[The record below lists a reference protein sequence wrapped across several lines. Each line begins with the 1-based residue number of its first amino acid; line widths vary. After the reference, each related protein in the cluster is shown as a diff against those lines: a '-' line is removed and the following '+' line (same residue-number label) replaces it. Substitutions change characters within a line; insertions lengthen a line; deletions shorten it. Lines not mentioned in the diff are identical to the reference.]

1 MDISRPKVIYDPLCG
16 VVDIRSVLPMVDA
29 PEFQLL
35 RERKQLS
42 MSDIAFPAARHSR
55 FEHSLG
61 AMAATRRLADR
72 WVKDG
77 ILTKD
82 EREALKGY
90 ALYHDIGHGA
100 LSHWSEDFI
109 GDHKVQTI
117 VHATRL
123 RSIIEKCGID
133 FDLMMSLLKH
143 ENPLH
148 LMVSDKNIG
157 IEKLD
162 YLERDG
168 MYTGVGKPNGIQYL
182 RKYMYFVDGQVAV
195 DEKMI
200 EHVQDTMRFY
210 AQMYKDVYLR
220 KCLVI
225 AQRTFHKALYY
236 LVDAGV
242 FNPMC
247 LANMTDGEVL
257 GVLALQRHRGADTLY
272 RRLRTRQLLK
282 EAVVLRPEQYVCET
296 RVLAK
301 SIRVIGLDEER
312 MNKLLASPALA
323 KQNHLALEM
332 LESKVAKLC
341 ELPSEDV
348 VIVPVFYAE
357 RFWSKDV
364 HILGGDGKVHSM
376 RERRPK
382 AFESMEETARSRVAI
397 RVCVPEEVRARVS
410 EKAKDIL
417 AVFYYT

>member
-225 AQRTFHKALYY
+225 AQRTFHKRCTILSTQAYSIRC
-236 LVDAGV
+236 V
-242 FNPMC
+242 
-247 LANMTDGEVL
+247 
-257 GVLALQRHRGADTLY
+257 
-272 RRLRTRQLLK
+272 LRT
-282 EAVVLRPEQYVCET
+282 
-296 RVLAK
+296 
-301 SIRVIGLDEER
+301 
-312 MNKLLASPALA
+312 
-323 KQNHLALEM
+323 
-332 LESKVAKLC
+332 
-341 ELPSEDV
+341 
-348 VIVPVFYAE
+348 
-357 RFWSKDV
+357 
-364 HILGGDGKVHSM
+364 
-376 RERRPK
+376 
-382 AFESMEETARSRVAI
+382 
-397 RVCVPEEVRARVS
+397 
-410 EKAKDIL
+410 
-417 AVFYYT
+417 